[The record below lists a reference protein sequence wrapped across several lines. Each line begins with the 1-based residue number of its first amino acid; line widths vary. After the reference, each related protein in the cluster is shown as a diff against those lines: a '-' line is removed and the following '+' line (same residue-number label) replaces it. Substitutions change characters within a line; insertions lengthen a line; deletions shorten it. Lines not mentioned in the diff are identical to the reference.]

1 MKKISLK
8 ILGVLTIIIMFA
20 QVNVFA
26 ATKSEL
32 KENSS
37 DTDKKIEEAKEE
49 LEGIQ
54 AEKSETLKQV
64 ESLITE
70 ISSYESEIDKL
81 DEQISKLNNDIK
93 DAENKLNQKQEDY
106 KKEKELLEKRLVA
119 TYEAGETSYLDVL
132 LSAESFTD
140 FLSTYYYV
148 TEIAKNDLE
157 LMEKI
162 KKEEEEIKT
171 AKETLETSKK
181 ELSSSKAKKES
192 MSVQLQTAKNEK
204 SKYVAQLSKEEQD
217 IQEEIDQL
225 TKDNQ
230 KILNDIKVAQAKYQ
244 KQLEELKKQEEN
256 KKPSNGGGGNSSNNK
271 PSNGGGS
278 SNNKPSNGGGS
289 SNSGNGGNSSSGSGY
304 FIRPVK
310 GGTITANGYY
320 PSSGKFH
327 GAIDYGVNIGTP
339 IYAAAA
345 GVVMSVQNLTSS
357 YGTHVVIQHANGLQT
372 WYAHGTPGSVSVSPG
387 QMVSQGQV
395 IMKSGNSGNSGGPHL
410 HFEARKPPYTYS
422 YSAKKYGDDSRVD
435 PNKYF

>member
-8 ILGVLTIIIMFA
+8 ILGILTIIIMFA

-132 LSAESFTD
+132 LSSSSLTD
-140 FLSTYYYV
+140 LISNYYFV
-148 TEIAKNDLE
+148 TEITRNDKE

-162 KKEEEEIKT
+162 KKEEEEIEKAKT
-171 AKETLETSKK
+171 TLENSKS
-181 ELSSSKAKKES
+181 ELNNSKVMKQSKATQLKQAKNQKDSYVSKLNEDEKNAQEQLEQFERDKRDIQAQLAAIAKKE
-192 MSVQLQTAKNEK
+192 A
-204 SKYVAQLSKEEQD
+204 EQ
-217 IQEEIDQL
+217 
-225 TKDNQ
+225 
-230 KILNDIKVAQAKYQ
+230 AA
-244 KQLEELKKQEEN
+244 
-256 KKPSNGGGGNSSNNK
+256 
-271 PSNGGGS
+271 
-278 SNNKPSNGGGS
+278 
-289 SNSGNGGNSSSGSGY
+289 NSGNSNNNITNNPSASGY
-304 FIRPVK
+304 IRPIV
-310 GGTITANGYY
+310 GYGITCGWMGYANHTGVDF
-320 PSSGKFH
+320 SGAGISGKPIL
-327 GAIDYGVNIGTP
+327 AAKSGT
-339 IYAAAA
+339 
-345 GVVMSVQNLTSS
+345 VVTSTALKNSNGTYRS
-357 YGTHVVIQHANGLQT
+357 YGEYIVINHHDGTMTL
-372 WYAHGTPGSVSVSPG
+372 YAHGAPGSRLVSVG
-387 QMVSQGQV
+387 QKVSQGQQ
-395 IMKSGNSGNSGGPHL
+395 IMSVGTTGNSTGYHL
-410 HFEARKPPYTYS
+410 HFEVRVNGVPVNPAPYL
-422 YSAKKYGDDSRVD
+422 K
-435 PNKYF
+435 

>member
-132 LSAESFTD
+132 LSSSSLTD
-140 FLSTYYYV
+140 LISNYYFV
-148 TEIAKNDLE
+148 TEITRNDKE
-157 LMEKI
+157 LMEEI
-162 KKEEEEIKT
+162 KKEEEEIEKAKT
-171 AKETLETSKK
+171 TLENSKS
-181 ELSSSKAKKES
+181 ELNNSKVMKQSKATQLKQAKNQKDSYVSKLNEDEKNTQEQLEQFERDKRDIQAQLAAIAKKEAEAAAS
-192 MSVQLQTAKNEK
+192 AGNSNNNIANNPSASGYIRPIVGYGITCGWMGYANHTGVDFSGAGISGKPILAAKSGTVVTSTALKN
-204 SKYVAQLSKEEQD
+204 
-217 IQEEIDQL
+217 
-225 TKDNQ
+225 
-230 KILNDIKVAQAKYQ
+230 
-244 KQLEELKKQEEN
+244 
-256 KKPSNGGGGNSSNNK
+256 SNGTYK
-271 PSNGGGS
+271 
-278 SNNKPSNGGGS
+278 
-289 SNSGNGGNSSSGSGY
+289 
-304 FIRPVK
+304 
-310 GGTITANGYY
+310 
-320 PSSGKFH
+320 
-327 GAIDYGVNIGTP
+327 
-339 IYAAAA
+339 
-345 GVVMSVQNLTSS
+345 S
-357 YGTHVVIQHANGLQT
+357 YGEYIVINHHDGTMTL
-372 WYAHGTPGSVSVSPG
+372 YAHGAPGSRRVSEG
-387 QMVSQGQV
+387 QKVSQGQQ
-395 IMKSGNSGNSGGPHL
+395 IMSVGTTGNSTGYHL
-410 HFEARKPPYTYS
+410 HFEVRVNGVPVNPAPYL
-422 YSAKKYGDDSRVD
+422 K
-435 PNKYF
+435 

>member
-132 LSAESFTD
+132 LSSSSLTD
-140 FLSTYYYV
+140 LISNYYFV
-148 TEIAKNDLE
+148 TEITRNDKE
-157 LMEKI
+157 LMGKI
-162 KKEEEEIKT
+162 KKEEEEIEKAKT
-171 AKETLETSKK
+171 TLENSKS
-181 ELSSSKAKKES
+181 ELNNSKVMKQSKATQLKQAKNQKDSYVSKLNEDEKNTQEQLEQFERDKRDIQAQLAAIAKKE
-192 MSVQLQTAKNEK
+192 A
-204 SKYVAQLSKEEQD
+204 EQ
-217 IQEEIDQL
+217 
-225 TKDNQ
+225 
-230 KILNDIKVAQAKYQ
+230 AA
-244 KQLEELKKQEEN
+244 
-256 KKPSNGGGGNSSNNK
+256 
-271 PSNGGGS
+271 
-278 SNNKPSNGGGS
+278 
-289 SNSGNGGNSSSGSGY
+289 NSGNSNNNITNNPSASGY
-304 FIRPVK
+304 IRPIV
-310 GGTITANGYY
+310 GYGITCGWMGYANHTGVDF
-320 PSSGKFH
+320 SGAGISGKPIL
-327 GAIDYGVNIGTP
+327 AAKSGT
-339 IYAAAA
+339 
-345 GVVMSVQNLTSS
+345 VVTSTALKNSNGTYRS
-357 YGTHVVIQHANGLQT
+357 YGEYIVINHHDGTMTL
-372 WYAHGTPGSVSVSPG
+372 YAHGAPGSRLVSVG
-387 QMVSQGQV
+387 QKVSQGQQ
-395 IMKSGNSGNSGGPHL
+395 IMSVGTTGNSTGYHL
-410 HFEARKPPYTYS
+410 HFEVRVNGVPVNPAPYL
-422 YSAKKYGDDSRVD
+422 K
-435 PNKYF
+435 

>member
-132 LSAESFTD
+132 LSSSSLTD
-140 FLSTYYYV
+140 LISNYYFV
-148 TEIAKNDLE
+148 TEITRNDKE
-157 LMEKI
+157 LMEEI
-162 KKEEEEIKT
+162 KKEEEEIEKAKT
-171 AKETLETSKK
+171 TLENSKS
-181 ELSSSKAKKES
+181 ELNNSKVMKQSKATQLKQAKNQKDSYVSKLNEDEKNTQEQLEQFERDKRDIQAQLAAIAKKE
-192 MSVQLQTAKNEK
+192 A
-204 SKYVAQLSKEEQD
+204 EQ
-217 IQEEIDQL
+217 
-225 TKDNQ
+225 
-230 KILNDIKVAQAKYQ
+230 
-244 KQLEELKKQEEN
+244 
-256 KKPSNGGGGNSSNNK
+256 
-271 PSNGGGS
+271 
-278 SNNKPSNGGGS
+278 
-289 SNSGNGGNSSSGSGY
+289 
-304 FIRPVK
+304 
-310 GGTITANGYY
+310 
-320 PSSGKFH
+320 
-327 GAIDYGVNIGTP
+327 
-339 IYAAAA
+339 AA
-345 GVVMSVQNLTSS
+345 
-357 YGTHVVIQHANGLQT
+357 
-372 WYAHGTPGSVSVSPG
+372 
-387 QMVSQGQV
+387 
-395 IMKSGNSGNSGGPHL
+395 NSGNSNNNITNNPSASGYIRPIVGYGITCGWMGYANHTGVDFSGAGISGKPILAAKSGTVVTSTALKNSNGTYRSYGEYIVINHHDGTMTLYAHGAPGSRLVSVGQKISQGQQIMSVGTTGNSTGYHL
-410 HFEARKPPYTYS
+410 HFEVRVNGVPVNPAPYL
-422 YSAKKYGDDSRVD
+422 K
-435 PNKYF
+435 